1 MGKINFALIRSKNP
15 DVANTESIEEIESL
29 NLSNCE
35 ITAIENLELFH
46 HIKELNLSNNRIT
59 KLEELTLMTNLQI
72 LDVSNNCIDS
82 EGLKLSF
89 GQIPK
94 SLLSINLTGNPCV
107 SHLDVLG
114 ELQDQFIDL
123 VIAIEEEEEGED
135 ENEQCH
141 YDLEEGHLGGKDSEK
156 SMDRG
161 NILDDGPLNADDILK
176 MIVDRKCQLQN
187 LQPTFNLQNT
197 IQVKLFESILTPLFL
212 HTPASISFHSC

>member
-141 YDLEEGHLGGKDSEK
+141 YDLEEGDLGGKDSEK